1 MMERNSVAV
10 NNFVGVDISKKGM
23 EIIRLCENKKY
34 NRLTVKTTVEGENNL
49 IKWLNKED
57 IVVLEAGSQAFR
69 IAKKLKK
76 NMIEP
81 IVLNPGELRT
91 IYASLRKTDKEDSLK
106 LARLAQRHPREELP
120 EVMVPSDEE
129 EDARRLTTEQSHWSK
144 QNTINKNRLHSLFT
158 QAGLT
163 EVSKK
168 EISTHNNREK
178 AIKLLPERYRNEAL
192 RIQKALELIDMNLE
206 AVDKEIR
213 ERLKA
218 NKAYSEI
225 ALSLPGIGPVTTH
238 ALLAYIGNCSR
249 FSSGS
254 QVSYYT
260 GLVPKVDQSG
270 DSVKY
275 GNIIKRGCTPIRR
288 VIIQCAWALVKSKHG
303 GDIKEFYERLSIRIG
318 KKKAIVAA
326 ARKMVEVFYAMIKNG
341 EYYWGVP
348 QEEIDKKMKKYG
360 LIT

>member
-1 MMERNSVAV
+1 MKQNSEAV
-10 NNFVGVDISKKGM
+10 NNFVGVDLSKKEM
-23 EIIRLCENKKY
+23 EVIRISNNKKY
-34 NRLTVKTTVEGENNL
+34 YRLKEKTTAYGEDNF
-49 IKWLNKED
+49 IKWLNSND
-57 IVVLEAGSQAFR
+57 IVVLEAGNQAFR

-76 NMIEP
+76 NNIEV

-91 IYASLRKTDKEDSLK
+91 IYASLRKTDKEDALK

-120 EVMVPSDEE
+120 EVVVPNDEE

-168 EISTHNNREK
+168 EISKHNREK
-178 AIKLLPERYRNEAL
+178 VIQLLPERYRNEAL
-192 RIQKALELIDMNLE
+192 RIQKSLELIDMNLE
-206 AVDKEIR
+206 AINKEIR

-225 ALSLPGIGPVTTH
+225 ALSMPGIGLITTH
-238 ALLAYIGNCSR
+238 ALLAYVGDCRR

-260 GLVPKVDQSG
+260 GLVPRVDQSG
-270 DSVKY
+270 ETVKY
-275 GNIIKRGCTPIRR
+275 GKITKRGCTPIRR

-303 GDIKEFYERLSIRIG
+303 GDIKEFYERLSERIG
-318 KKKAIVAA
+318 KKKAIVAT

-341 EYYWGVP
+341 ECYWGVSE
-348 QEEIDKKMKKYG
+348 EEINRKMKIIG